1 MMDSVMYILAGLCFA
16 VGSIAILIGSI
27 GLVRMPDVF
36 SRIHAAGMVDTAG
49 VAFMILGMVLLSP
62 SWLVTVKLILIG
74 VFLFFTS
81 PVSGHAIALVAKEC
95 GVKPLGR
102 DLASSSDKE
111 KTSANKEKSS

>member
-1 MMDSVMYILAGLCFA
+1 MDSVIYILAGLCFA
-16 VGSIAILIGSI
+16 VGSVAILIGSV

-49 VAFMILGMVLLSP
+49 VAFMIFGMVLLSP

-74 VFLFFTS
+74 VFLFYTS

-95 GVKPLGR
+95 GVKPEGR
-102 DLASSSDKE
+102 DLTTPSSEKGKE
-111 KTSANKEKSS
+111 S